1 MESDT
6 RDEIH
11 AATGRALC
19 EHGYADLTMQSVA
32 AESSPS
38 TAAIHYHYDTKDG
51 VLEALL
57 DHLLDEFRER
67 PATDAVDPSV
77 RLGGFLDAAFE
88 QLELGDG
95 FAISLME
102 LQSQAPFQAAYRERF
117 REIDAF
123 VREELAAV
131 VADGVD
137 AGQFDSADSQDL
149 ARHVATLVD
158 AAHVRAVA
166 LDEDPVAT
174 RALVESLVAAR
185 LGWRPEVAA

>member
-6 RDEIH
+6 CDEIL

-19 EHGYADLTMQSVA
+19 EHGYANLTMQAVA
-32 AESSPS
+32 AESELS

-51 VLEALL
+51 LLEAFL

-67 PATDAVDPSV
+67 LATDAADPGV
-77 RLGGFLDAAFE
+77 RMHGFLDAVFE

-102 LQSQAPFQAAYRERF
+102 LKSQAPFQATYRERF
-117 REIDAF
+117 CEIDAF
-123 VREELAAV
+123 VRDEVAAI

-137 AGQFDSADSQDL
+137 AGQFDAADPAGV
-149 ARHVATLVD
+149 ARHVAALVD
-158 AAHVRAVA
+158 AAHVRTVA
-166 LDEDPVAT
+166 LDEDPAAA
-174 RALVESLVAAR
+174 RELVESLLAAR
-185 LGWRPEVAA
+185 LDWRPEVVA